1 MRGASWLRIKL
12 LKRSRKAYNSG
23 KFRKS
28 RRLSKWAFFIFR
40 DQENLDILARSNL
53 RLKLYSK
60 SSELY
65 RKANDLGIKLLDH
78 DKNHFNA
85 ELRSENLLNAFKIS
99 IDIKTSKEKKMMINE
114 IHKKLLRLMDSER
127 VLVIEKMS
135 EIGPLPKIFVELLP
149 WSPKKLEINEDE
161 DDSIS
166 ISRNQSRETQRMERE
181 LSRIKSS
188 GAFQISNLI
197 TSSVRSPIKMISLPI
212 TLSKKILEIVR
223 RRTGGL
229 NNELHERPKLVKHK
243 KRRDCVLFFPTNG
256 VGFGHFTRLLAV
268 AKSMREENPEIEIV
282 FFTTMP
288 TLHILAEE
296 GFITFHMPS
305 RYRFENMTPT
315 EWNTVCEE
323 MLNLVFEL
331 HRPKAFVF
339 DGAFPYRGML
349 NSIQYQGPEIL
360 KIWLRRGSIKKN
372 SKNIPVES
380 IGLFDAII
388 RPADSTTE
396 DFSNEHRHN
405 IPIFRT
411 DPILLHH
418 NPEEKI
424 NLRNKLGIPQEAIV
438 AYVQLGAG
446 QINEIESDLNLTV
459 DAIQE
464 HENAYVVIGES
475 MLGVRHSFD
484 DERIKVLRDYPNSKY
499 FDSFDFAV
507 IAGGYNSYHEVVS
520 SRLPSIC
527 YPNLETGRDDQL
539 SRASSASSEGAMIV
553 IRKRNREKIRISIS
567 RMMDHRV
574 RNKMRSELS
583 SLSKPNGS
591 SEAAKWIL
599 NQIT

>member
-1 MRGASWLRIKL
+1 
-12 LKRSRKAYNSG
+12 
-23 KFRKS
+23 
-28 RRLSKWAFFIFR
+28 
-40 DQENLDILARSNL
+40 
-53 RLKLYSK
+53 
-60 SSELY
+60 
-65 RKANDLGIKLLDH
+65 
-78 DKNHFNA
+78 
-85 ELRSENLLNAFKIS
+85 
-99 IDIKTSKEKKMMINE
+99 
-114 IHKKLLRLMDSER
+114 
-127 VLVIEKMS
+127 
-135 EIGPLPKIFVELLP
+135 
-149 WSPKKLEINEDE
+149 
-161 DDSIS
+161 
-166 ISRNQSRETQRMERE
+166 
-181 LSRIKSS
+181 
-188 GAFQISNLI
+188 
-197 TSSVRSPIKMISLPI
+197 
-212 TLSKKILEIVR
+212 
-223 RRTGGL
+223 
-229 NNELHERPKLVKHK
+229 
-243 KRRDCVLFFPTNG
+243 
-256 VGFGHFTRLLAV
+256 
-268 AKSMREENPEIEIV
+268 
-282 FFTTMP
+282 
-288 TLHILAEE
+288 
-296 GFITFHMPS
+296 
-305 RYRFENMTPT
+305 
-315 EWNTVCEE
+315 
-323 MLNLVFEL
+323 
-331 HRPKAFVF
+331 
-339 DGAFPYRGML
+339 ML

-599 NQIT
+599 SQIT